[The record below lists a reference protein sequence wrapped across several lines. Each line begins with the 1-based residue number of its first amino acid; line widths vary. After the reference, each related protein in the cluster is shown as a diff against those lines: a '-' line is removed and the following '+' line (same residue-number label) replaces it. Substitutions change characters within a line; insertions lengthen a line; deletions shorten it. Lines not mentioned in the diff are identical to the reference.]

1 MGGRQSFYVESL
13 GESSTTSATE
23 QVKTTLTFT
32 PDGNSDCW
40 LIASGAF
47 TCSST
52 TDNHEG
58 QVDLWHQEAST
69 ALFYQACQVKEASS
83 PQDWIAFFGIAC
95 IGLDLIGQLSDLGV
109 RLRASDRSAQ
119 QATATGWLC

>member
-1 MGGRQSFYVESL
+1 MGARQSFYVESL
-13 GESSTTSATE
+13 GESSTTSASE

-32 PDGNSDCW
+32 PDANSDYW

-58 QVDLWHQEAST
+58 QVDLWHHEAST
-69 ALFYQACQVKEASS
+69 ALFYQAGQVKEPSS
-83 PQDWIAFFGIAC
+83 PQDWIAFFGIAKLSF
-95 IGLDLIGQLSDLGV
+95 GASPGQQNIDVQYWSSHAATPP
-109 RLRASDRSAQ
+109 RSRTCAS
-119 QATATGWLC
+119 W